1 MELLLL
7 LLIFLGIFA
16 VFDALRKINNNIL
29 NQTKELKKLRE
40 DLTKGPKKDDLN
52 SHNE

>member
-1 MELLLL
+1 MELLFF

-29 NQTKELKKLRE
+29 NQTEEVKKLRE
-40 DLTKGPKKDDLN
+40 ELTNGFKEN
-52 SHNE
+52 